1 MMYKLI
7 NQPIVLIDE
16 VVNMQLLDTRGGR
29 IELAR
34 RAKDL
39 SQTQMRQRLA
49 EEKGITIGSSHW
61 SRIESDKAGLSL
73 ELLEAVCEL
82 LEESA
87 DWILFGKQP
96 NGAAG
101 DHGVGVSEEA
111 AAIAQIVDALDTDL
125 RNRILDYARWL
136 GEINTERRTAAQRE
150 AALHTTIISLTSAD
164 NRRSGVTGHRR
175 KSEDAE

>member
-1 MMYKLI
+1 MIKLFEKAVQ
-7 NQPIVLIDE
+7 NIDGLM
-16 VVNMQLLDTRGGR
+16 NMHLVDTRGGR

-34 RAKDL
+34 RAKGL
-39 SQTQMRQRLA
+39 APGEFRRLLK
-49 EEKGITIGSSHW
+49 EEKGIEIGASHW
-61 SRIESDKAGLSL
+61 GRVESDRVGISVP
-73 ELLEAVCEL
+73 LLEAVCEL

-96 NGAAG
+96 NAAAG

-111 AAIAQIVDALDTDL
+111 AEIAQIVDALDTDL

-175 KSEDAE
+175 KPEDAE